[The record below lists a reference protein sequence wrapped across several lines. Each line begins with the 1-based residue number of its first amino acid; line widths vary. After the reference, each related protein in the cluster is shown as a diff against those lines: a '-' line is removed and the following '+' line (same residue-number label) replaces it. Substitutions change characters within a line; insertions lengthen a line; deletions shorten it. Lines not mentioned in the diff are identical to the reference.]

1 MNCQVMNNGE
11 ADIGGTAEVNEV
23 SLERERERESKEAT
37 RGSWPRY

>member
-23 SLERERERESKEAT
+23 SLEREREREQ
-37 RGSWPRY
+37 GGY